1 MKLKYAY
8 TRLNVENYQACK
20 QFYQQV
26 LGFEVLYAND
36 AQEYAELATGETTIT
51 ILNRNRLKE
60 FIGSAAIATYGAD
73 DAKMALTFMVPNL
86 DDAIAQLKTHSVT
99 LVNNPWQ
106 RPEDELMQAGV
117 LTACFRDPDG
127 NLIEFVQLLT

>member
-1 MKLKYAY
+1 MKLQYRY
-8 TRLNVENYQACK
+8 TRLNVENYAQCK
-20 QFYQQV
+20 QFYQTV

-36 AQEYAELATGETTIT
+36 AQEYAELATGETIIT
-51 ILNRNRLKE
+51 ILNRQRLRE
-60 FIGSAAIATYGAD
+60 FIGSAAPATYD
-73 DAKMALTFMVPNL
+73 RYDAKIALTFMVANL
-86 DDAIAQLKTHSVT
+86 DEALDRLKTEGIA

-127 NLIEFVQLLT
+127 NLIELIQLLT

>member
-1 MKLKYAY
+1 MKLKYNY
-8 TRLNVENYQACK
+8 TRLNVENYATCK

-26 LGFEVLYAND
+26 LGFEILYAND

-51 ILNRNRLKE
+51 LLNRSRLRE
-60 FIGSAAIATYGAD
+60 FIGTAETVSYD
-73 DAKMALTFMVPNL
+73 PHDAKFALTFMVANL
-86 DDAIAQLKTHSVT
+86 DNAIAELKTHGVA

-106 RPEDELMQAGV
+106 RPEDELMQGGV

-127 NLIEFVQLLT
+127 NLIELVQMLS

>member
-8 TRLNVENYQACK
+8 TRLNVEDYAACK
-20 QFYQQV
+20 QFYQKV

-36 AQEYAELATGETTIT
+36 SQEYAELATGETTIT
-51 ILNRNRLKE
+51 ILNRDRLKE
-60 FIGSAAIATYGAD
+60 FIGSTATVTYDTHAAKI
-73 DAKMALTFMVPNL
+73 ALTFMVPNL
-86 DDAIAQLKTHSVT
+86 DEAIAQLKTNGVT

-117 LTACFRDPDG
+117 LTACFCDPDG